1 METSGSEEDY
11 KILHKNAL
19 FNLKQENTTEETGIK
34 DNLNA
39 STAQIDNSVIVLDDE
54 VNDSSLVDEG
64 RDNFKSKQA
73 N

>member
-11 KILHKNAL
+11 KILHRYAI
-19 FNLKQENTTEETGIK
+19 FNLKQENTSEETEIK

-54 VNDSSLVDEG
+54 VNDSSLVAEG
-64 RDNFKSKQA
+64 KDNVVRKQE